1 MPEINIKFSAVL
13 FAALFLLPD
22 ASGLTLS
29 VLIAAAAHEAGHL
42 AAMYIRGVYP
52 TSITVYPFGVDIIT
66 GDSLSSYRTDIF
78 IAAAGCAVNL
88 LLAVIF
94 APFIPVFAMCCVS
107 LAVLNLLP
115 IKSLDGGRI
124 LESVLLMCMEE
135 ERADAA
141 LYTASFI
148 FIVLLWVASIYLLL
162 FAPFNPTLFFLCIYL
177 FAWIFLKKA

>member
-1 MPEINIKFSAVL
+1 MPEINIKFSTVL
-13 FAALFLLPD
+13 FVALFLLPD

-52 TSITVYPFGVDIIT
+52 TSITVYPFGIDIAT
-66 GDSLSSYRTDIF
+66 RDSLSSYRTDIF

-88 LLAVIF
+88 LLAIIS
-94 APFIPVFAMCCVS
+94 APFISIFAMCCAS

-124 LESVLLMCMEE
+124 LESVLLMHMEE
-135 ERADAA
+135 EQAA
-141 LYTASFI
+141 AAIYAISFI
-148 FIVLLWVASIYLLL
+148 FIVVLWVVSIYLML
-162 FAPFNPTLFFLCIYL
+162 FAPFNPTLFFLCVYL
-177 FAWIFLKKA
+177 FALIFLKKT